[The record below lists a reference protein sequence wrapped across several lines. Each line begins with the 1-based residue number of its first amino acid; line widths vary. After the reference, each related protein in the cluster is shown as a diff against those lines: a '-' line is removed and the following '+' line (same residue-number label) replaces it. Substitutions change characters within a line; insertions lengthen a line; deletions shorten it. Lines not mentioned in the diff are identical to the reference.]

1 MGCFWGQVYRQTG
14 ELIMNEEQIVK
25 KLEWLDDERRKDKN
39 TIAALQDKVTSLEGL
54 LNNLEQQNKEYA
66 SEISALQ
73 ILLGRI
79 DDFDKDI
86 VQHRSEVS
94 RKIEN
99 LQKQN
104 EKQQKDTVKQFKSEI
119 NNVNK
124 NIEEVQKELSQ
135 LTEIRRELVIREEGE
150 KRLSKMITEIRNE
163 NEELQ
168 RSDDE
173 LRRMYRL
180 IEDGRR
186 QDIKRITDLQGEVI
200 ALRKQA
206 DRQRGRIELLDVNH
220 KKVEIRLNELVATEN
235 ERKLAQ
241 AAFLEKQAY
250 AEAER
255 ENLWKSWQKRFESI
269 EKQALE
275 IDEQIRAF
283 DVTHRAI
290 QQAQA
295 SVDELSQK
303 IERRLNEVMEIQRL
317 GEERMRQEW
326 VAFRA
331 DDQKRWAN
339 YVLSQDEQRGE
350 INRMM
355 ESTVERIVLLEDQV
369 QEMQDAISL
378 LVEQTQ
384 KRINALLAIYQEW
397 SSIFDES

>member
-1 MGCFWGQVYRQTG
+1 
-14 ELIMNEEQIVK
+14 MNEEQIVK

-220 KKVEIRLNELVATEN
+220 NKVEIRLNELVATEN

-275 IDEQIRAF
+275 IEEQIRAF